1 MLDHLVC
8 LSTCHITT
16 TVAKHIHTQL
26 IYMYTL
32 SISQLLYKIFLFLTS
47 QFAPTSMFILRRW

>member
-1 MLDHLVC
+1 MLDHLIC

-32 SISQLLYKIFLFLTS
+32 SISQLLSLLS
-47 QFAPTSMFILRRW
+47 G